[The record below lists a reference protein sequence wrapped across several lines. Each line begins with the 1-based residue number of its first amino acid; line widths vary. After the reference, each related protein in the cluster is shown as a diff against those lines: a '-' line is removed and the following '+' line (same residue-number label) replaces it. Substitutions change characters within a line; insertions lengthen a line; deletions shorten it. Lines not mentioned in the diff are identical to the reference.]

1 MFSTG
6 SRFPKI
12 FLLAIIL
19 FVAGCTVIS
28 DIISPREEED
38 TIDTSALATWW
49 NGPRVKTGVALRVQ
63 VGSGAMVPVV
73 MTVVVDQKGE
83 IVLPHL
89 LQEPVLCEDLT
100 LDALRSKLT
109 KAYKVYYRHPQVTVD
124 FAPYD
129 GTGVSPWGTITVLGE
144 VASPGPVN
152 MPPTMNMTV
161 SKVIQAAG
169 GLRQYADKTK
179 IQVTR
184 CESDGKKK
192 KYNIDLVEIGKNG
205 RADKDMVLRPGDVVW
220 VPVTWY

>member
-1 MFSTG
+1 MHFIGKFFSIVFISATV
-6 SRFPKI
+6 FT
-12 FLLAIIL
+12 
-19 FVAGCTVIS
+19 VAGCALVA
-28 DIISPREEED
+28 DVFRAEENED
-38 TIDTSALATWW
+38 AVDTSVLATWW
-49 NGPRVKTGVALRVQ
+49 DGPRVKPGVSLRVQ
-63 VGSGAMVPVV
+63 VGSGAMMPVV
-73 MTVVVDQKGE
+73 MTVIVDQKGE

-89 LQEPVLCEDLT
+89 LQEPVLCKDLT

-144 VASPGPVN
+144 VVSPGPVN

-169 GLRQYADKTK
+169 GLRQYANKTK
-179 IQVTR
+179 IRVTR
-184 CESDGKKK
+184 CESDGQQK
-192 KYNIDLVEIGKNG
+192 KYNVDLDEIGKNG